1 MVVGMVLLIA
11 DTRSQDSQLAVVEA
25 DDDQDQDNEVTVE
38 SFESEKPSDMN
49 KIFIPTREW
58 QVIKPD
64 HVVLPG
70 LHIRMNLQT
79 GLKEAKLLDDDDGS
93 EYLQSVERLQK
104 SEHKSVTGMTVSDV
118 SNPEEV
124 PINEDDEGS
133 PRSAFMRETIIEA
146 LKNIRNDDGL
156 TSEDH
161 KEEAAKSQGKFRS
174 YKELKKDFDE
184 LNLTVETDFDILS
197 KLMKRYQISDSDDV
211 RTGVLEDLEY
221 LVHQFDNAINF
232 VDMGGLQQIVVT
244 AINSSSSS
252 IKQSALH
259 LLGSAVQSNPKVQIA
274 AVEAGL
280 VQSLI
285 RIVAY
290 DSQDGV
296 ARKALFALS
305 CLVRGFPYGQ
315 QILVQHGGLEV
326 LRKVFDRRDFRTL
339 PLQLKVVS
347 LLHDLLVEREEAEG
361 ERLQQLLRLNIY
373 EQLATGG
380 WCPAVSSLLAAA
392 SFDRRDRR
400 YDMGAALRNEMPLRP
415 DHDTVDKVIAAM
427 GSMVNVCRYQFYDA
441 LPLLRHLA
449 HTYDD
454 LAYKEQFQDNDDG
467 GQALF
472 RSLADMIQR
481 LVKNIGQRS
490 EL

>member
-1 MVVGMVLLIA
+1 MLLIA
-11 DTRSQDSQLAVVEA
+11 DARSQDSQVAVVDT
-25 DDDQDQDNEVTVE
+25 DDDQDQESEVTVE
-38 SFESEKPSDMN
+38 DYTQSKKPVDIS
-49 KIFIPTREW
+49 KVFIPTKEW

-70 LHIRMNLQT
+70 LHFRINLET
-79 GLKEAKLLDDDDGS
+79 GLKEAKLMDDDDGS
-93 EYLQSVERLQK
+93 EYQESVERL
-104 SEHKSVTGMTVSDV
+104 HKTGHMAVTEVVVSPDTPKPQDLNV
-118 SNPEEV
+118 KDKIKESKRAEL
-124 PINEDDEGS
+124 
-133 PRSAFMRETIIEA
+133 MRENIIEA
-146 LKNIRNDDGL
+146 LKNIKSDESL
-156 TSEDH
+156 TSEEL
-161 KEEAAKSQGKFRS
+161 KEETTKKREKFRS

-184 LNLTVETDFDILS
+184 LNLTMETDFEIISRLMEQYS
-197 KLMKRYQISDSDDV
+197 KAATDDD
-211 RTGVLEDLEY
+211 RITILEDLEY
-221 LVHQFDNAINF
+221 LVHQLDNAVNF
-232 VDMGGLQQIVVT
+232 VDMGGLKQIVVT
-244 AINSSSSS
+244 AINSTSDSV
-252 IKQSALH
+252 KQNALH

-280 VQSLI
+280 VQTLI
-285 RIVAY
+285 RTVAY
-290 DSQDGV
+290 DSQEGV

-305 CLVRGFPYGQ
+305 CLVRGFPHGQ
-315 QILVQHGGLEV
+315 QVLVQHGGLEV
-326 LRKVFDRRDFRTL
+326 LRKVFDRRDFRSL

-361 ERLQQLLRLNIY
+361 ERRQQLIRFNIN

-400 YDMGAALRNEMPLRP
+400 YDMGAALRNELPLRP

-427 GSMVNVCRYQFYDA
+427 GSMVNVCRYQFYEA

-467 GQALF
+467 GHALF